1 MKKVV
6 VFLGSPRPNGY
17 TAKLVERVLEG
28 AKAAGAEVVTY
39 SLNDEGI
46 KGYQGCFYCRN
57 HADCA
62 TKDKLYPMYEDIKSA
77 CGIVG
82 GFPIYFGTVS
92 GQAKLWIDRMYPML
106 GDGHVPRYPGKKAVM
121 VYAQANGDD
130 NAFADAIR
138 TNNSL
143 VKMWGWELTESLL
156 VYGDVAPGYTI
167 PVELFDRAYEAGRKL
182 VE

>member
-6 VFLGSPRPNGY
+6 AFLGSPRPNGY

-46 KGYQGCFYCRN
+46 KGCQGCFYCRN
-57 HADCA
+57 HPDCA

-92 GQAKLWIDRMYPML
+92 G
-106 GDGHVPRYPGKKAVM
+106 
-121 VYAQANGDD
+121 QANGDD

>member
-6 VFLGSPRPNGY
+6 AFLGSPRPNGY

-46 KGYQGCFYCRN
+46 KGCQGCFYCRN

-62 TKDKLYPMYEDIKSA
+62 TKDKLYPM
-77 CGIVG
+77 
-82 GFPIYFGTVS
+82 
-92 GQAKLWIDRMYPML
+92 L
-106 GDGHVPRYPGKKAVM
+106 GDGHVPRYPDKKAVM
-121 VYAQANGDD
+121 AYAQANGDD